1 MIGWA
6 LRLIVAAVFAW
17 SAVGKLRHRDV
28 PIVEGPHVP
37 SALSAIS
44 APLLAAVEACVAVLV
59 LIPATHV
66 LGGVCTAVLGAMFTL
81 VLAARWARGTPRLA
95 CACFGSRTEHP
106 AWLVTLRAGAVM
118 LAGVLIATDAGAA
131 VSHATLVDAALI
143 LLAVAVAVLL
153 VLVLALYRH
162 VGVLE
167 RRLGPRSALE
177 IPDEGPPFGVR
188 APALEGLVGRGSE
201 VIAFGSD
208 HCRLCR
214 ELAPGFR
221 ALTREG
227 LLVRGVDEDAEP
239 EAFARYRVPGTPYIV
254 HTVDGVVMAK
264 GLVNTLEQV
273 EDLVGVG
280 LERAQH
286 AR

>member
-1 MIGWA
+1 
-6 LRLIVAAVFAW
+6 
-17 SAVGKLRHRDV
+17 
-28 PIVEGPHVP
+28 
-37 SALSAIS
+37 
-44 APLLAAVEACVAVLV
+44 
-59 LIPATHV
+59 
-66 LGGVCTAVLGAMFTL
+66 
-81 VLAARWARGTPRLA
+81 
-95 CACFGSRTEHP
+95 
-106 AWLVTLRAGAVM
+106 
-118 LAGVLIATDAGAA
+118 
-131 VSHATLVDAALI
+131 
-143 LLAVAVAVLL
+143 
-153 VLVLALYRH
+153 
-162 VGVLE
+162 
-167 RRLGPRSALE
+167 
-177 IPDEGPPFGVR
+177 
-188 APALEGLVGRGSE
+188 
-201 VIAFGSD
+201 
-208 HCRLCR
+208 LCR